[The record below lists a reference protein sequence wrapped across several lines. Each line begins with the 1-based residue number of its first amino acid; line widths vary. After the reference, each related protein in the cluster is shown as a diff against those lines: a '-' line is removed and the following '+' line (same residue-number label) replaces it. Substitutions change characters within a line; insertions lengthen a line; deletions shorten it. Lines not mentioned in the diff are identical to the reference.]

1 MNKQARSWIP
11 SILLLIVLFVG
22 GYWFMTRQFTI
33 NNSNSQ
39 QDFYESVQNNEVE
52 SVYIHPNKEY
62 PTGRVS
68 VDLTNGNSV
77 QFYALDVKEIQ
88 DFLGDYSEI
97 ALEVGDVPGD
107 NIFLSSVLPIILVAG
122 MAFFLISMMSRQM
135 SGGGGGGTNAK
146 MMNFGKSRA
155 KMTVNEE
162 NKVTFKD
169 VAGLEEEKEDLEE
182 VVDFLKNPQ
191 KYTKVGAR
199 IPKGVIL
206 VGPPG
211 TGKTLLAKAVAGEA
225 GVPFFSISGSD
236 FVEMFVGVGASRVR
250 DLFEEGKK
258 NAPCIIFIDE
268 IDAVARKRGTGMG
281 GGHDEREQTLNQL
294 LVEMDGFGVNEGII
308 VMAATNRV
316 DILDP
321 AILRPGR
328 FDRKVGVGRPDIKGR
343 EEILKVHVRK
353 KPLGEDVDLHE
364 IARTTAGFTGADLE
378 NLMNEA
384 AILTAKDG
392 RYYLTQ
398 KDIRQAF
405 VKVGIGAEKK
415 SKVISEKEKK
425 ITAYHEAGHAILFHL
440 LPNMGPVH
448 TISIIPTGLGAAGYT
463 MPLPE
468 ADEMFNS
475 KNKMLENIVVDLG
488 GRVAEE
494 LIFKDVTTG
503 ASQDIKQATQLARAM
518 VTQYGMSD
526 KVGLIN
532 YGSDEDEVFIGRDLA
547 HTRNYGEQTAA
558 VIDSEVKR
566 IIDEAYS
573 QAKELIGSHID
584 VLHKCVELL
593 LEKEKIGREEFEALF
608 SENEEQKSL
617 ENDLGGTLYDLT
629 KR

>member
-22 GYWFMTRQFTI
+22 GYWLMTRQFTI
-33 NNSNSQ
+33 NNSYSQ
-39 QDFYESVQNNEVE
+39 QDFYESVQNKEVE

-68 VDLTNGNSV
+68 VDLTNGDSV

-182 VVDFLKNPQ
+182 VVDFLKDPQ

-308 VMAATNRV
+308 LMAATNRV